1 MSKQN
6 PDYIIIGAGSAGC
19 VLANRLSA
27 DPANQVLLLEAG
39 GKDSSPLIH
48 MPGGYSQLFGG
59 KYDWGFE
66 TLPQVHLDNRKL
78 YCPRGKVLGGCSST
92 NAMAYVRGNAADYEH
107 WAKLGNKGWSFE
119 DVLPFFIQS
128 EDNAQADELDPDFHG
143 RGGELHVSQQLN
155 YRTPLAEAFL
165 DSCSSAGIP
174 RNSDYNG
181 AHQHG
186 ASLFQFTIKN
196 GRRQSGASAFLKPI
210 RTRKNLEIRPNTQVR
225 KLLLS
230 KDRVVG
236 VEVQY
241 ASGTSEVIEVNKEVI
256 LSAGSYASPQLLMLS
271 GIGDRQELR
280 ALGIECV
287 HDLPGVG
294 KNLQDHLMTG
304 VTRVVHGKSGYNHAL
319 NPGQKLKYGLQYVF
333 GKTGI
338 LACSPLEA
346 VAFFPLWKSE
356 ESPNFQFQFA
366 PLHIGDDVDKVD
378 FYNTNTHPKQEDGA
392 CILASMVQPKSRGSL
407 RLDRE
412 NPMGSPL
419 IDAQF
424 FSVEQDRLDMV
435 QGIRRA
441 LEVFEQAPLQA
452 FVKRDQHIHI
462 HSSDGEIWEH
472 VKKAV
477 ETIYHPVGTCKM
489 GIDEMAVVDPELRVR
504 GLEGLRV
511 VDASIM
517 PRITTG
523 NTNAP
528 VYMIAEKGA
537 DIILNTTSI
546 KETISHNN

>member
-1 MSKQN
+1 MSKRN

-27 DPANQVLLLEAG
+27 DPSNLVLLLEAG

-48 MPGGYSQLFGG
+48 MPGGYSQLFRG

-66 TLPQVHLDNRKL
+66 TLPQAHLDNRKL
-78 YCPRGKVLGGCSST
+78 YCPRGRVLGGCSST
-92 NAMAYVRGNAADYEH
+92 NAMAYVRGNADDYEH
-107 WAKLGNKGWSFE
+107 WADQGNKGWSFE
-119 DVLPFFIQS
+119 EVLPYFIRS
-128 EDNAQADELDPDFHG
+128 EFNAQADELDPNFHG
-143 RGGELHVSQQLN
+143 QDGELHVSYQLK
-155 YRTPLAEAFL
+155 YRSPLAEAFI
-165 DSCSSAGIP
+165 DSCTGAGIP
-174 RNSDYNG
+174 RNLDYNG
-181 AHQHG
+181 ASQYG
-186 ASLFQFTIKN
+186 VGLFQFTIKN
-196 GRRQSGASAFLKPI
+196 GKRHSGTAAFLKPI
-210 RTRKNLEIRPNTQVR
+210 QRRKNLHIRTNCRVR

-230 KDRVVG
+230 KDQVIG
-236 VEVQY
+236 VEVQQG
-241 ASGTSEVIEVNKEVI
+241 SQTPEVLHVNKEVI
-256 LSAGSYASPQLLMLS
+256 LSAGAYASPQLLMLS
-271 GIGDRQELR
+271 GIGDKEELTS
-280 ALGIECV
+280 LGIDCLHE
-287 HDLPGVG
+287 LPGVG

-304 VTRVVHGKSGYNHAL
+304 VTRVVHGNSGFNHAL
-319 NPGQKLKYGLQYVF
+319 NNSQKLKYGMQYAF
-333 GKTGI
+333 GKRGI

-346 VAFFPLWKSE
+346 VAFFPLR
-356 ESPNFQFQFA
+356 ESDEGSDFQFQFA
-366 PLHIGDDVDKVD
+366 PLHIGDDVDEVD
-378 FYNTNTHPKQEDGA
+378 FYDTNTHPKQEDGA

-412 NPMGSPL
+412 NPLGAPL

-424 FSVEQDRLDMV
+424 FSEEQDRLDMI

-441 LEVFEQAPLQA
+441 LEVFDQAPLQA
-452 FVKRDQHIHI
+452 FVKRDQHIHL

-489 GIDEMAVVDPELRVR
+489 GLDEMAVVDPELRLR

-511 VDASIM
+511 IDASIM

-537 DIILNTTSI
+537 DMILKNNSAL
-546 KETISHNN
+546 ETIS